1 MIVAVLFLMVIALVL
16 DGLWNDGAGVK
27 RLVKRLFK
35 RK

>member
-1 MIVAVLFLMVIALVL
+1 MIVAVLLLTVVGLVL